1 MKKLS
6 QPTVMLRDLET
17 VAQLEDA
24 IRLEREV
31 WKFGDSDLTPLTL
44 AVATRA
50 AGSLW
55 IGAYDGP
62 ELVGFAFAF
71 PSLERGRT
79 GFHSHTLAVHS
90 RLRDRGIGYELK
102 LEQRKRALA
111 LGIKEMT
118 WTFDPLRGRNA
129 HLNFSK
135 LGVISA
141 SYREQ
146 FYGSE
151 TSSPLHRNGTD
162 RLWVTWHM
170 AEPAVEE
177 RLKGKQTRA
186 AVLDVLRDAE
196 SLVRCQGDGT
206 PLEQNLSQLHKGR
219 RIGIEIPGDIEHI
232 EQEDTAL
239 AERWRLATRRAFNEA
254 LAAGFVVTEFCRSIR
269 GQPGPGAYLLEQ
281 PGHEDDKQPLRQ

>member
-111 LGIKEMT
+111 
-118 WTFDPLRGRNA
+118 
-129 HLNFSK
+129 
-135 LGVISA
+135 
-141 SYREQ
+141 
-146 FYGSE
+146 
-151 TSSPLHRNGTD
+151 
-162 RLWVTWHM
+162 
-170 AEPAVEE
+170 
-177 RLKGKQTRA
+177 
-186 AVLDVLRDAE
+186 
-196 SLVRCQGDGT
+196 
-206 PLEQNLSQLHKGR
+206 
-219 RIGIEIPGDIEHI
+219 
-232 EQEDTAL
+232 
-239 AERWRLATRRAFNEA
+239 
-254 LAAGFVVTEFCRSIR
+254 
-269 GQPGPGAYLLEQ
+269 
-281 PGHEDDKQPLRQ
+281 